1 MAPLQ
6 TMNGFKHMSQ
16 ALIDYVI
23 QETTFINFMQSC
35 MQISFHL
42 LQKK

>member
-23 QETTFINFMQSC
+23 QETTFISFMESC
-35 MQISFHL
+35 MRILFHL
-42 LQKK
+42 LQNK